1 MSTPKKNLEFGS
13 YHSPSTPP
21 QASALPD
28 SIRNEPN
35 AEAELID
42 LKEHL
47 ISGILSELPEDPR
60 QLSEHLPHW
69 SFKDIRLLYDILSR
83 NRNLVNTLQT
93 RHLSRSHQLVID
105 SKIETLLEELKPLGV
120 LIPEPDQVKSYL
132 SQYPSLAEKLP
143 DICAKVKTIPQNPA
157 ELSLEV
163 KKRIESQEEV
173 FTLYVRPSQY
183 DDQLFNKLLDAMD
196 EFGEWL
202 STQEGWIYVTT
213 DFKSVR
219 RG

>member
-35 AEAELID
+35 TEAELID

>member
-1 MSTPKKNLEFGS
+1 MSTPKKILEFGS
-13 YHSPSTPP
+13 YHNPLTPP
-21 QASALPD
+21 QASALSD
-28 SIRNEPN
+28 STKYEPN
-35 AEAELID
+35 AEADLID

-47 ISGILSELPEDPR
+47 ISGILSELPADPQ
-60 QLSEHLPHW
+60 QLFEHLSNW

-93 RHLSRSHQLVID
+93 RHPGRSHQLVID
-105 SKIETLLEELKPLGV
+105 SRIETLLEELKTLGV

-132 SQYPSLAEKLP
+132 NQYPSLMEKLP

-157 ELSLEV
+157 EFSLEV

-183 DDQLFNKLLDAMD
+183 DDQLFNKLLDAME

-213 DFKSVR
+213 DFQSVR